1 MLRGMGHPDS
11 AAEGLDVLHT
21 PEAGRRVVQ
30 GAIQRVIGYGLG
42 VGLTGAASI
51 LMLHHL
57 TVEDFGRYATVM
69 AVVTIVSGLAD
80 AGLTIVGNREL
91 ALLAPGEQR
100 RRLLGALVGIRLTLT
115 PVGVMLGVLFGL
127 AAGYDGTLVAGIAVA
142 GAGVVLI
149 SVQAT
154 YQSLPAVELRNV
166 RVTVNDVLRQLFML
180 LAVAVLV
187 ASGAALSGFFAA
199 QVAVGIGMAA
209 VAPLV
214 LGRRA
219 IVRPRLDAAQW
230 RRLLA
235 QGIPVAAAY
244 TLALIYFRVLLLLLS
259 LSSTETETGVFG
271 TSLRVFELLLGF
283 PTLAVG
289 VALPVLAASRA
300 DTGRLRYQVDR
311 LIHGA
316 VVLGALVTL
325 FVVIGA
331 QPIIEILGG
340 DEYAPAANIL
350 RLHVLAFTVVFVS
363 SVASTTLIALGHQRA
378 VVKGNGIGLVVMA
391 ALGLIL
397 IVGADGGATEAAY
410 AAVAGELALMVL
422 LLVALSRSQVPLVAP
437 AWLWRVA
444 VATAAGAVPAFV
456 PGVADLAAAGMAV
469 VIFCAVA
476 LLVRA
481 VPDDIAQAVRPPA
494 ASPPPDA

>member
-1 MLRGMGHPDS
+1 MGYPES
-11 AAEGLDVLHT
+11 AADAPDVLLS
-21 PEAGRRVVQ
+21 PEAGRRVVR
-30 GAIQRVIGYGLG
+30 GSIQRVAGYGLG
-42 VGLTGAASI
+42 VALTGVASI

-57 TVEDFGRYATVM
+57 SLEDFGRYATVM
-69 AVVTIVSGLAD
+69 AVLAIVSGLAD

-91 ALLAPGEQR
+91 ALLPPGEPR
-100 RRLLGALVGIRLTLT
+100 RRLLGTLVGIRLTLT
-115 PVGVMLGVLFGL
+115 PIGVALGVLFGL
-127 AAGYDGTLVAGIAVA
+127 AAGYDDTLVTGIAVA
-142 GAGVVLI
+142 GAGVVLL
-149 SVQAT
+149 SAQAT

-166 RVTVNDVLRQLFML
+166 RVTANDVMRQLFML
-180 LAVAVLV
+180 IAVAVLV

-199 QVAVGIGMAA
+199 QVAIGIGMVA

-219 IVRPRLDAAQW
+219 ITRPRFDAAQW

-244 TLALIYFRVLLLLLS
+244 MLALIYFRVLLLLLS
-259 LSSTETETGVFG
+259 LSSDAIETGIFG

-300 DTGRLRYQVDR
+300 NPARLRYQVDR
-311 LIHGA
+311 LIQGS

-340 DEYAPAANIL
+340 DEYAPAAGIL

-363 SVASTTLIALGHQRA
+363 NVASTTLIALRHQRA
-378 VVKGNGIGLVVMA
+378 VVIGNGIGLVIMV
-391 ALGLIL
+391 ALGLVL
-397 IVGADGGATEAAY
+397 VVAADGGATEAAY
-410 AAVAGELALMVL
+410 AAIAGELALMAL
-422 LLVALSRSQVPLVAP
+422 LLVALGRSQVPLSSPV
-437 AWLWRVA
+437 WLWRVA
-444 VATAAGAVPAFV
+444 LATAAGAVPAFV
-456 PGVADLAAAGMAV
+456 PGVGDLVAAVLAV
-469 VIFCAVA
+469 VVFCAVA
-476 LLVRA
+476 LTIRA
-481 VPDDIAQAVRPPA
+481 VPDDIAQAIRRPPG
-494 ASPPPDA
+494 SPPPDA